1 MIRPGML
8 SRSSFNSKLSS
19 HYTKEECG
27 VLWRRVLC
35 EVCGVDI
42 SKTYF
47 MAPDDLTPMQCD
59 EISGVAERLATGEPL
74 EYIIGFAEFRS
85 LKFKVTPATLIPR
98 LETQELVSTIE
109 EFYHDRDASLSIL
122 DVGTGS
128 GCIAVT
134 LAKTFPRAKVTAIDI
149 SAEALSVARENAAA
163 HQTANL
169 HFSQCDFLNPHSTES
184 VIPTREKFDLIVSN
198 PPYVRPSEKPTM
210 PVRVLDYEPHTAL
223 FVPERDP
230 LLFYRRIAEFSATRL
245 NPQGIVAVE
254 INQWLSTETAALFTT
269 YGFNTQIKEDL
280 FSNPRIAIA
289 KF

>member
-1 MIRPGML
+1 MTLRET
-8 SRSSFNSKLSS
+8 FNSKLSAL
-19 HYTKEECG
+19 YTREECG

-47 MAPDDLTPMQCD
+47 MAPDGLTPMQR
-59 EISGVAERLATGEPL
+59 EAVLRIAERLATGEPL
-74 EYIIGFAEFRS
+74 EYIIGFAEFCS

-122 DVGTGS
+122 DIGTGS

-134 LAKTFPRAKVTAIDI
+134 LAKYLPKAKITAVDI
-149 SAEALSVARENAAA
+149 NTEALQVAQENART
-163 HQTANL
+163 HQTTNIQFL
-169 HFSQCDFLNPHSTES
+169 QCDFLNPSATEQ
-184 VIPTREKFDLIVSN
+184 ILTPDEKFDLIVSN

-254 INQWLSTETAALFTT
+254 INQWLSEPTAALFTAH
-269 YGFNTQIKEDL
+269 GFTAQIKKDL
-280 FSNPRIAIA
+280 FTNPRIIIA
-289 KF
+289 EF

>member
-1 MIRPGML
+1 M
-8 SRSSFNSKLSS
+8 
-19 HYTKEECG
+19 T
-27 VLWRRVLC
+27 
-35 EVCGVDI
+35 
-42 SKTYF
+42 
-47 MAPDDLTPMQCD
+47 PDDLTPMQRD
-59 EISGVAERLATGEPL
+59 KINGIAERLATGEPL
-74 EYIIGFAEFRS
+74 EYILGFAEFRS

-109 EFYHDRDASLSIL
+109 ELYPDKDAVLSIL
-122 DVGTGS
+122 DAGTGS

-149 SAEALSVARENAAA
+149 SAEALSVARENAVA

-210 PVRVLDYEPHTAL
+210 PVRVVDYEPHTAL

-269 YGFNTQIKEDL
+269 YSFNTQVKEDL
-280 FSNPRIAIA
+280 FSNPRIIIA

>member
-47 MAPDDLTPMQCD
+47 MTPDDLTPMQRD
-59 EISGVAERLATGEPL
+59 KINGIAERLATGEPL
-74 EYIIGFAEFRS
+74 EYILGFAEFRS

-109 EFYHDRDASLSIL
+109 EFHSHRDATLKIL
-122 DVGTGS
+122 DIGTGS

-134 LAKTFPRAKVTAIDI
+134 LAKNFPKAEITAIDI
-149 SAEALSVARENAAA
+149 SAEALEVAQENART
-163 HQTANL
+163 HQTANIQFL
-169 HFSQCDFLNPHSTES
+169 QCDFLNPSATEHLLNPS
-184 VIPTREKFDLIVSN
+184 EKFDLIVSN
-198 PPYVRPSEKPTM
+198 PPYVRPSEKPSI

-230 LLFYRRIAEFSATRL
+230 LLFYRRIAQFSASRL

-254 INQWLSTETAALFTT
+254 INQWLSEPTAAIFTAH
-269 YGFNTQIKEDL
+269 GFTAQIKKDL
-280 FSNPRIAIA
+280 FSNPRIIIA